1 MRDSDIPRCLS
12 VYHLHYPLSTKEAED
27 KIGENRNKWIVR
39 GKMRILNLY
48 KSIDNYLTGAAWGV
62 KIQIHYHIY
71 HYFTIYCSCVI
82 YVVDHFQ
89 GGFFQCLRKS

>member
-1 MRDSDIPRCLS
+1 MDCTR
-12 VYHLHYPLSTKEAED
+12 
-27 KIGENRNKWIVR
+27 
-39 GKMRILNLY
+39 KMRILNLY

-89 GGFFQCLRKS
+89 GGFFQCLKKSNWQVALAVPQ